1 MTFHPNWAAK
11 AAALL
16 LAILAGGAVLA
27 HEHAVGITAE
37 RMQRMKDMASHMKS
51 LGEMLEGRTA
61 YDPAKAREDAM
72 ALHANCHMVAGE
84 FPEGAQDH
92 DSRASPA
99 IWEQP
104 EKFRA
109 QVENLQRVVGELVT
123 ATTSEQRD
131 GVRPRFID
139 VGRACTS
146 CHETFRL
153 PDTD

>member
-37 RMQRMKDMASHMKS
+37 RMKRMKDMASHMKS

-84 FPEGAQDH
+84 FPEGPKTIIAGPVLR
-92 DSRASPA
+92 SGS
-99 IWEQP
+99 
-104 EKFRA
+104 
-109 QVENLQRVVGELVT
+109 NLKSSGPRW
-123 ATTSEQRD
+123 TTSS
-131 GVRPRFID
+131 V
-139 VGRACTS
+139 
-146 CHETFRL
+146 
-153 PDTD
+153 